1 MTAQN
6 KGTWGGRRSG
16 SGRKAVGKKSSEI
29 MAIRV
34 NPAMKAE
41 LHRMAAAEGKSI
53 KKLIEEMFAARMAG
67 AATSATAA
75 PEKS

>member
-1 MTAQN
+1 
-6 KGTWGGRRSG
+6 
-16 SGRKAVGKKSSEI
+16 